1 MIAAPPGARFV
12 SGIPSR
18 DAFSRLVGRDSSIW
32 WMQKVPRHGIIP
44 RMRRWMGSR
53 TEGSTLRYSW
63 LVAAVLAV
71 LIAGVVGG
79 QSASAT
85 SYDAEELQFLRLI
98 NEYRASNGLEPLL
111 LSDTL
116 SVSSE
121 RHSQDMARYRFFAH
135 HTVASSYYPVGSSP
149 WDRMQAEGYR
159 YQTFWG
165 ENIAAG
171 YESAE
176 RAFQAWRNS
185 PTHNAAMLDGD
196 YRVIGIA
203 RIYGQGLVHRWYWTT
218 DFGGVP
224 DPTAHTADESSQPE
238 GPTATG
244 DREEPVRDGA
254 SIENGDMS
262 GDAVWEQEATD
273 DADLILDGHARLG
286 DYDNGRDEIRQEIRV
301 GESTDL
307 SYRIRIET
315 TERQHPS
322 DRLVVRLTNEEGKQL
337 AVLERYTDGDAGGWR
352 RDTVDLSGF
361 AGRTV
366 YLSFLVET
374 DPLLTTAFY
383 VDGVTLENGER

>member
-1 MIAAPPGARFV
+1 M
-12 SGIPSR
+12 
-18 DAFSRLVGRDSSIW
+18 
-32 WMQKVPRHGIIP
+32 
-44 RMRRWMGSR
+44 
-53 TEGSTLRYSW
+53 
-63 LVAAVLAV
+63 
-71 LIAGVVGG
+71 
-79 QSASAT
+79 
-85 SYDAEELQFLRLI
+85 
-98 NEYRASNGLEPLL
+98 
-111 LSDTL
+111 
-116 SVSSE
+116 
-121 RHSQDMARYRFFAH
+121 
-135 HTVASSYYPVGSSP
+135 
-149 WDRMQAEGYR
+149 
-159 YQTFWG
+159 
-165 ENIAAG
+165 
-171 YESAE
+171 
-176 RAFQAWRNS
+176 AFQAWRNS
-185 PTHNAAMLDGD
+185 LTHNAAMLDGD

-203 RIYGQGLVHRWYWTT
+203 RIYGKGLVHRWYWTT

-254 SIENGDMS
+254 GIENGDMS

-301 GESTDL
+301 GESTEL

-322 DRLVVRLTNEEGKQL
+322 DRLVVRLANEEGKQL